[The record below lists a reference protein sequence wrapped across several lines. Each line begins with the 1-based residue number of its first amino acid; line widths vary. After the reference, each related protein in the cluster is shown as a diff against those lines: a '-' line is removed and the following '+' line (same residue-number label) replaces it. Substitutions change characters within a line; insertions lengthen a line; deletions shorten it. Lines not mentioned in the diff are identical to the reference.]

1 MTREELIK
9 EIAKRVK
16 DIRKLYNSVYPEG
29 NRLDMTIRK
38 DSIDFHNS
46 YYEEDKNFRVDYYE
60 DEECIGIN
68 RVWEDKW

>member
-1 MTREELIK
+1 MTREELTK

-16 DIRKLYNSVYPEG
+16 DIRKLYYSVYPEG

>member
-1 MTREELIK
+1 MTRGELTL
-9 EIAKRVK
+9 EIAKRVNE
-16 DIRKLYNSVYPEG
+16 IRKLYYSVYPEG

-46 YYEEDKNFRVDYYE
+46 YYEEDKNFRIDYYE

-68 RVWEDKW
+68 RVWEDK

>member
-9 EIAKRVK
+9 EIAKRIK
-16 DIRKLYNSVYPEG
+16 DIKELYYSVYPEG

-60 DEECIGIN
+60 DEKYIRIN

>member
-16 DIRKLYNSVYPEG
+16 DIRKLYYSVYPEG
-29 NRLDMTIRK
+29 NHLDMTIRK

-46 YYEEDKNFRVDYYE
+46 YYKEDKNFQVDYYE
-60 DEECIGIN
+60 DEECISIN